1 MNVKLKG
8 FEMRDYDAQAK
19 ISAETFDEFLDG
31 LNLLNI
37 CEEEAINGLRQT
49 RGGSRVLRGVV
60 CENHTSMD
68 MLR

>member
-37 CEEEAINGLRQT
+37 CEEETIKEIIADQMRDDTN
-49 RGGSRVLRGVV
+49 
-60 CENHTSMD
+60 
-68 MLR
+68 